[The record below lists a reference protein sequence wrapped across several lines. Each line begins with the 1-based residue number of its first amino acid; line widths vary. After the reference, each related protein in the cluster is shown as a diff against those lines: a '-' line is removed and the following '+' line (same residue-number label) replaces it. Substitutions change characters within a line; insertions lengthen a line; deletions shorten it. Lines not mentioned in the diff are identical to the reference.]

1 MMAETTI
8 SRARSQMLNLMVPV
22 ATSRPAVNSMESPG
36 RKKPTNKPVSAK
48 MIPHTSST
56 TQGASAGSARKTWGF
71 SQSGRKDAIFG
82 WTGPA
87 PPSMDTASS
96 FITGKF
102 TFQGYLTGMGSP
114 GPGVRGGKVGAVGL
128 DFTAIDFET
137 ANGFRGS
144 PCSVGL
150 TKVRGGRIVE
160 EASWLMRP
168 PSGYDSFDHNN
179 VRIHG
184 ITAADVA
191 GAPRFGDLFPEI
203 GAFIGDD
210 VLVAHNAAFD
220 LGVIRSALEVSGL
233 PGPAY
238 DYVCT
243 VMLSRRCYSLVS
255 NSLPFAAEE
264 AGVPLVNHHDAAED
278 ARACAGILIDI
289 AARNGAASIA
299 ELYLSLGLMVSRQP
313 AFDPRTDP
321 LSKATRSALEALAAG
336 AGAASAARAFRPGW
350 PEEGANPVPN
360 AGAEPDHPLFGQ
372 TVVFTGEL
380 AIPRPEAK
388 LRSAELGARPESRVT
403 ARTTVLVVGDG
414 FVASDLRSGRLTG
427 KARRVLELHD
437 RGQPIEVISEGEFL
451 QMVGGYAGVAAV

>member
-1 MMAETTI
+1 M
-8 SRARSQMLNLMVPV
+8 
-22 ATSRPAVNSMESPG
+22 
-36 RKKPTNKPVSAK
+36 
-48 MIPHTSST
+48 
-56 TQGASAGSARKTWGF
+56 
-71 SQSGRKDAIFG
+71 
-82 WTGPA
+82 
-87 PPSMDTASS
+87 
-96 FITGKF
+96 
-102 TFQGYLTGMGSP
+102 
-114 GPGVRGGKVGAVGL
+114 GL

-150 TKVRGGRIVE
+150 TKVRDGRIVD

-168 PSGYDSFDHNN
+168 PANHDHFEYHN

-191 GAPRFGDLFPEI
+191 GMPRFGDVFPEI
-203 GAFIGDD
+203 GAFIDGD
-210 VLVAHNAAFD
+210 VLAAHNAAFD

-264 AGVPLVNHHDAAED
+264 AGVPLVNHHDAVED

-289 AARNGAASIA
+289 ASRNGANSLA
-299 ELYLSLGLMVSRQP
+299 ELFLSLGLEIPRQH
-313 AFDPRTDP
+313 AFDPATGV
-321 LSKATRSALEALAAG
+321 LSKPSIAALAQAAG
-336 AGAASAARAFRPGW
+336 GGAPARPFPSGW
-350 PEEGANPVPN
+350 PEEGGNPVPN
-360 AGAEPDHPLFGQ
+360 PDAEPGHPLFGQ
-372 TVVFTGEL
+372 TVVFTGQL
-380 AIPRPEAK
+380 AMARPEAK
-388 LRSAELGARPESRVT
+388 VRSAELGARTESRVT

-414 FVASDLRSGRLTG
+414 FDAADLRSGRLTG

-437 RGQPIEVISEGEFL
+437 RGQAIEVLSEGEFL
-451 QMVGGYAGVAAV
+451 QMVGQGASLHGKQQIFSA

>member
-1 MMAETTI
+1 M
-8 SRARSQMLNLMVPV
+8 
-22 ATSRPAVNSMESPG
+22 
-36 RKKPTNKPVSAK
+36 
-48 MIPHTSST
+48 
-56 TQGASAGSARKTWGF
+56 
-71 SQSGRKDAIFG
+71 
-82 WTGPA
+82 
-87 PPSMDTASS
+87 
-96 FITGKF
+96 
-102 TFQGYLTGMGSP
+102 
-114 GPGVRGGKVGAVGL
+114 GL

-150 TKVRGGRIVE
+150 VKVRGGRIVA

-168 PSGYDSFDHNN
+168 PPGYDSFDHHN

-191 GAPRFGDLFPEI
+191 GLPRFGELFAEI

-210 VLVAHNAAFD
+210 VLAAHNASFD

-264 AGVPLVNHHDAAED
+264 AGVPLVNHHDATED

-289 AARNGAASIA
+289 AARNGANSIA
-299 ELYLSLGLMVSRQP
+299 ELYLSLGLEMPRQH
-313 AFDPRTDP
+313 AFDPATGD
-321 LSKATRSALEALAAG
+321 LSKPSLTAMAAASG
-336 AGAASAARAFRPGW
+336 NGAALVSRFQSGW
-350 PEEGANPVPN
+350 PEEGANPEPN
-360 AGAEPDHPLFGQ
+360 PDAEPGHPLYAQ
-372 TVVFTGEL
+372 TVVFTGQL
-380 AIPRPEAK
+380 TINRPEAK
-388 LRSAELGARPESRVT
+388 QRSAQFGARTESRVT
-403 ARTTVLVVGDG
+403 GRTTVLVVGDG

-427 KARRVLELHD
+427 KARRVLELHE
-437 RGQPIEVISEGEFL
+437 RGQAIEVLSEGEFL
-451 QMVGGYAGVAAV
+451 QMVGGGSVAPVGPAAAGGAWVDARVRAASA

>member
-1 MMAETTI
+1 
-8 SRARSQMLNLMVPV
+8 
-22 ATSRPAVNSMESPG
+22 
-36 RKKPTNKPVSAK
+36 
-48 MIPHTSST
+48 
-56 TQGASAGSARKTWGF
+56 
-71 SQSGRKDAIFG
+71 
-82 WTGPA
+82 
-87 PPSMDTASS
+87 MDTASS

-102 TFQGYLTGMGSP
+102 TFQGYLTGLRSP
-114 GPGVRGGKVGAVGL
+114 GVEVRGGKVGAVGL

-150 TKVRGGRIVE
+150 TKVRGGRIVA

-168 PSGYDSFDHNN
+168 PAGYDTFDHHN

-184 ITAADVA
+184 ITPADVA
-191 GAPRFGDLFPEI
+191 GSPRFGELFPEI

-289 AARNGAASIA
+289 AARNGANSIA
-299 ELYLSLGLMVSRQP
+299 ELYLSLGLAMPRQE
-313 AFDPRTDP
+313 AFDPAGGD
-321 LSKATRSALEALAAG
+321 LSKASLAALAG
-336 AGAASAARAFRPGW
+336 NSGNGAALVRRFQSGW
-350 PEEGANPVPN
+350 PEEGLNPEPN
-360 AGAEPDHPLFGQ
+360 VDAEPGHPLYAQ
-372 TVVFTGEL
+372 TVVFTGQL
-380 AIPRPEAK
+380 SINRPDAK
-388 LRSAELGARPESRVT
+388 LRSARCGARTESRVT

-427 KARRVLELHD
+427 KARRVLELHE
-437 RGQPIEVISEGEFL
+437 RGQAIEVLSEGEFL
-451 QMVGGYAGVAAV
+451 QMVGGPEENQELPVGAGAARAGAGA

>member
-1 MMAETTI
+1 M
-8 SRARSQMLNLMVPV
+8 
-22 ATSRPAVNSMESPG
+22 
-36 RKKPTNKPVSAK
+36 
-48 MIPHTSST
+48 
-56 TQGASAGSARKTWGF
+56 
-71 SQSGRKDAIFG
+71 
-82 WTGPA
+82 
-87 PPSMDTASS
+87 
-96 FITGKF
+96 
-102 TFQGYLTGMGSP
+102 
-114 GPGVRGGKVGAVGL
+114 GL

-144 PCSVGL
+144 PCAVGL
-150 TKVRGGRIVE
+150 SKVRGGVVVE

-168 PSGYDSFDHNN
+168 PENHDAFDYHN

-184 ITAADVA
+184 IRPEQVA
-191 GAPRFGDLFPEI
+191 GLPRFGELFPEI

-210 VLVAHNAAFD
+210 VLAAHNAAFD
-220 LGVIRSALEVSGL
+220 LGVIRSGLEVSGL

-255 NSLPFAAEE
+255 NSLPYAAEE
-264 AGVPLVNHHDAAED
+264 AGVPLINHHDAAED

-299 ELYLSLGLMVSRQP
+299 ELHLSLGLALSRQP
-313 AFDPRTDP
+313 AFDPRRDP

-336 AGAASAARAFRPGW
+336 QGPAAAVRQLRAGW
-350 PEEGANPVPN
+350 PEEGANPEPN
-360 AGAEPDHPLFGQ
+360 MAAEPGHPLFGQ

-380 AIPRPEAK
+380 AIARPEAK

-414 FVASDLRSGRLTG
+414 FVAADLRSGRLTG
-427 KARRVLELHD
+427 KARRVLELHE
-437 RGQPIEVISEGEFL
+437 RGQRIEVLSEGEFL
-451 QMVGGYAGVAAV
+451 QMLGGHLAAPVARAG